1 MNSLT
6 IKARFFGQW
15 REGAIH
21 QEIIEE
27 IQDLMINPLLLLIK
41 IRMMFY
47 KLIMISYNSITLG

>member
-1 MNSLT
+1 M
-6 IKARFFGQW
+6 G
-15 REGAIH
+15 EGAIH